1 VAVTESE
8 YDKHILETSQV
19 WDAAAAHF
27 DDEPD
32 HGLRDAH
39 VRQAWLD
46 LLQELLPW
54 SDGRV
59 LDIGC
64 GTGSLSIVLAGL
76 GFDVT
81 GIDISPAMIA
91 RAQEKAE
98 QAGHDIQFQVME
110 AADPQLPGQQFDA
123 VLCRHLLWALP
134 EPKAVLRRWL
144 SLLSPG
150 GWLVLIEGYW
160 HPGAGIPAEELLT
173 ALPPEITAV
182 SVQNLSDRPALW
194 GRKVSDERYAIKGRR
209 A

>member
-1 VAVTESE
+1 MKMSGNE
-8 YDKHILETSQV
+8 KHDFDTRTY
-19 WDAAAAHF
+19 WDAAAVHF

-59 LDIGC
+59 LDVGC

-91 RAQEKAE
+91 RSQEKAE
-98 QAGHDIQFQVME
+98 QAGHDIQFQVMD
-110 AADPQLPGQQFDA
+110 AAQPHLPGQQFDA

-134 EPKAVLRRWL
+134 EPKTVLRRWL

-150 GWLVLIEGYW
+150 GWMVLIEGYW
-160 HPGAGIPAEELLT
+160 HPGAGIHAEELLS

-194 GRKVSDERYAIKGRR
+194 GRKVSDERYVIKGRR